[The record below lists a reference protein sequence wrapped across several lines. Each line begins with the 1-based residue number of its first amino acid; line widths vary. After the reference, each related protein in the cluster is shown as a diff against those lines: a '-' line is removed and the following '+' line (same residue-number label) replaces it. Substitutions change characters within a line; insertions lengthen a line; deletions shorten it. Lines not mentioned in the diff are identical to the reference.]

1 MQAFVWYP
9 TRHRQQSNMLSFPF
23 ETIDIV
29 AGGEKVAEHSGERSK
44 AAMLKFLAENSDD
57 DLRTRSSSRSSDL

>member
-1 MQAFVWYP
+1 MVPYASSSAEQHAE
-9 TRHRQQSNMLSFPF
+9 FPF